1 MLDKGKGKGK
11 GKDKPR
17 KSGTIGKDGTTA
29 VEWKPF
35 VSLSGEK
42 FADRAGFQVAISGD
56 SSTVAIGSPL
66 NEGGT
71 KGDVKENSGSVTV
84 YKRVATMYY
93 QMGLPIRGDQAF
105 SQAGFSIAIS
115 FAGDH
120 VAIGAPYYN
129 ISNPD
134 DDYEQEV
141 PHVGQIRVFT
151 WVAPGTTPAAADD
164 AEPGE
169 CLGEGE
175 CVGEWVQ
182 LGSMITGNEGGQLCG
197 FSVHMGAMGK
207 NMVIGCPR
215 MTDHDNVR
223 PNAGQVR
230 VYKYAEDC
238 TTEPCVTDWHLKGTP
253 IFGNETNICAG
264 VRVGMSGDAATMS
277 FMAPGLNENTLGYG
291 RVRVFTYNDDTSE
304 WDQKGEPIVNYDEN
318 DARGRAMHMSRDGLN
333 IAMGSPSKIEHRGG
347 HVRVYHWDEGSESW
361 KQKGDA
367 VPGGGSYH
375 IVGHNVAINTD
386 GTRLAVG
393 SPFNSIKGKTAG
405 RARVYEWKP
414 DRTKG
419 GVAAPGWVL
428 RGSQIDGA
436 PGDTG
441 GFSVSIGGKGNM
453 LAIGAPQ
460 YKHKKDKDAL
470 FFNAATQP
478 QLDYDDEDV
487 EPDVRASLPAQMP
500 RALARRSP
508 RPGF

>member
-1 MLDKGKGKGK
+1 
-11 GKDKPR
+11 
-17 KSGTIGKDGTTA
+17 
-29 VEWKPF
+29 
-35 VSLSGEK
+35 
-42 FADRAGFQVAISGD
+42 
-56 SSTVAIGSPL
+56 
-66 NEGGT
+66 
-71 KGDVKENSGSVTV
+71 
-84 YKRVATMYY
+84 
-93 QMGLPIRGDQAF
+93 
-105 SQAGFSIAIS
+105 
-115 FAGDH
+115 
-120 VAIGAPYYN
+120 
-129 ISNPD
+129 
-134 DDYEQEV
+134 
-141 PHVGQIRVFT
+141 
-151 WVAPGTTPAAADD
+151 
-164 AEPGE
+164 
-169 CLGEGE
+169 
-175 CVGEWVQ
+175 
-182 LGSMITGNEGGQLCG
+182 
-197 FSVHMGAMGK
+197 
-207 NMVIGCPR
+207 
-215 MTDHDNVR
+215 
-223 PNAGQVR
+223 
-230 VYKYAEDC
+230 
-238 TTEPCVTDWHLKGTP
+238 
-253 IFGNETNICAG
+253 
-264 VRVGMSGDAATMS
+264 MSGDAATMS

-304 WDQKGEPIVNYDEN
+304 WDQKGEPIINYDET

-333 IAMGSPSKIEHRGG
+333 VAVGSPSKIEHRGG
-347 HVRVYHWDEGSESW
+347 HVRVYGWDEGSGSW

-393 SPFNSIKGKTAG
+393 SPFNSLKGKTAG
-405 RARVYEWKP
+405 RVRVYEWKP

-500 RALARRSP
+500 RALTRRSP
-508 RPGF
+508 RPDFSDASPLRPSTNRRSMTTLTRTRRRTLRIVTRMVSWRWNSVRSLTSHSSTPTATRSGRSAAS